1 MFHTHILCLKNCAD
15 GRIAGSSSTLILLE
29 LMKTRQTVSFD
40 LWMLTCLYQYSTT
53 TYRAS
58 DVCLPFLS
66 VFWELIMAENKFV
79 QRITLGKFPPVT
91 LYDKFTSLHFLIRCA
106 FCWYYYSSHFEISR
120 WYVFSFDDPVSTSC
134 KSIEFFLRLNGFFRK
149 SLRPLLAKFQA
160 FGGEIECVRKEGW
173 SCYQSSKLI
182 T

>member
-1 MFHTHILCLKNCAD
+1 MNVNL
-15 GRIAGSSSTLILLE
+15 S
-29 LMKTRQTVSFD
+29 
-40 LWMLTCLYQYSTT
+40 YQYSTT

-58 DVCLPFLS
+58 AVCLPFLS
-66 VFWELIMAENKFV
+66 VFGELIMAENKFV

-91 LYDKFTSLHFLIRCA
+91 LYDKFTSLRFLIRCA

-134 KSIEFFLRLNGFFRK
+134 KSIEFFLRLNGFFQK

-160 FGGEIECVRKEGW
+160 FGGEIECVCKEG
-173 SCYQSSKLI
+173 
-182 T
+182 